1 MSWVCTREYELGLY
15 EEVRAGLIRGCTSWV
30 NTRMYE
36 LG

>member
-15 EEVRAGLIRGCTSWV
+15 EEVRAGLIRGKKSCI
-30 NTRMYE
+30 NTRKYE